1 LGYSLLNQAHPRTRQ
16 FTTVYEFVRRGTR
29 IIAEQITLGG
39 SKTVISDLSTLQKRL
54 DLAQNVFGADDQ
66 STFWVMFAV
75 AEIYRDPSSQT
86 SLQGAVQLERYLT
99 KGFIGQ
105 GTEWTDIHLLAQI
118 HAVLYSLRML
128 QQLLRF
134 LPDDSPSGS
143 NPLMLSNPPPSHN
156 LLPSRSR

>member
-1 LGYSLLNQAHPRTRQ
+1 M
-16 FTTVYEFVRRGTR
+16 
-29 IIAEQITLGG
+29 LGG

-86 SLQGAVQLERYLT
+86 SLPSAVQLERFLT
-99 KGFIGQ
+99 KGFLGQ
-105 GTEWTDIHLLAQI
+105 ETEWVDVHLLAQI

-134 LPDDSPSGS
+134 LPDDDLPGS
-143 NPLMLSNPPPSHN
+143 SRLILNSLPPLYN
-156 LLPSRSR
+156 LLPSRREIIQKFSIGQLAHRSVYQLITTYG